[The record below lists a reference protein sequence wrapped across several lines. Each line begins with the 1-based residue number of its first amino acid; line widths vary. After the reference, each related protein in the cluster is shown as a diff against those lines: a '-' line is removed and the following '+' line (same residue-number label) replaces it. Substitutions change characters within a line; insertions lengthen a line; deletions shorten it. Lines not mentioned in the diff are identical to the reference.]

1 MLNEEQYEGGSFSS
15 IREGGVMELFA
26 CSFFL
31 SDLFGMSD
39 SAIESTSVGR
49 SLEPGPSF

>member
-1 MLNEEQYEGGSFSS
+1 MKVVIVVPYL
-15 IREGGVMELFA
+15 RGGVIGYIA
-26 CSFFL
+26 ANFFL

-39 SAIESTSVGR
+39 SAIESTNVGR